1 MTGTALTP
9 HRLIPVDE
17 LARFDAARVYA
28 ATQSRRTA
36 PVAAPHKGRIIDL
49 AG

>member
-1 MTGTALTP
+1 MTGTALIP
-9 HRLIPVDE
+9 HPAPADE
-17 LARFDAARVYA
+17 LYRFDVARIYA

-36 PVAAPHKGRIIDL
+36 PAWAPRKGRIIDL

>member
-1 MTGTALTP
+1 MTGTAL
-9 HRLIPVDE
+9 IPRPATDDE
-17 LARFDAARVYA
+17 LFRFDAARVYA

-36 PVAAPHKGRIIDL
+36 PAWAPRKGRIIDL